1 MAFNVDAFREAHRP
15 WSFTIG
21 GKTFGA
27 RHVSAVHCQQFDRLR
42 RDAGGDAKKHL
53 RAIWWIL
60 RRAFPWRFSYML
72 RGDPVKI
79 ILALEPAARGEA
91 MADFFVS
98 LQGLSPATPQKT
110 PNGTRSFART
120 PLRTS

>member
-1 MAFNVDAFREAHRP
+1 MGFNVDAFREAHRP
-15 WSFTIG
+15 WSFTVG

-27 RHVSAVHCQQFDRLR
+27 RHVSAPDCQRFDRMR
-42 RDAGGDAKKHL
+42 VAAGIDAKKHM

-60 RRAFPWRFSYML
+60 RRAFPWRPSYML

-91 MADFFVS
+91 MADFFGS
-98 LQGLSPATPQKT
+98 LQGLSPTTLQKT
-110 PNGTRSFART
+110 ANGTRSSART
-120 PLRTS
+120 PLRTA